1 VILTNLASHCPA
13 KFFPLLGQTQ
23 GRDVLW
29 LDQYLK
35 EFLDT
40 AHQLGTV
47 KTCQEFDNYY
57 GCLGRMTERAK
68 KECSG
73 DMGMDYVN
81 NMNMMYWFIN
91 PALETGV
98 ILCRTRFNALRD
110 HFKCVTNS
118 DLIVNV
124 RNCSRVEKDGEAI
137 QKCAQDEIAKDENCK
152 EGVYD
157 IFRAFSEILFYVQ
170 NGYAKQME
178 AMKK

>member
-1 VILTNLASHCPA
+1 
-13 KFFPLLGQTQ
+13 
-23 GRDVLW
+23 
-29 LDQYLK
+29 
-35 EFLDT
+35 
-40 AHQLGTV
+40 
-47 KTCQEFDNYY
+47 
-57 GCLGRMTERAK
+57 MTERAK